1 MPRRLLQR
9 YLPHPDTL
17 RRQRSLRFMGQL
29 IGNPSLWMLSRRSVA
44 NAFFV
49 GLFCAL
55 LPIPGQM
62 ALAALGAWF
71 LRANLPLSVG
81 LVWITNPLTMPL
93 IFYGNYRLGAWL
105 LDGPVRAAPE
115 QLSTRWVAEQM
126 LDILPALALG
136 SLVAAVVCGI
146 AGSLIIRLL
155 WRWQVVRS
163 WKRRAARRRHLR
175 QMDRP
180 TGGPVLKGE
189 VSRETLRRSGD
200 RHPDAGHDPG
210 ARPDPDRGSR

>member
-29 IGNPSLWMLSRRSVA
+29 IGNPSLWVLSRRSVA

-55 LPIPGQM
+55 LPIPFQM
-62 ALAALGAWF
+62 ALAALGAW
-71 LRANLPLSVG
+71 LMRANLPLSVG

-93 IFYGNYRLGAWL
+93 IFYGNYRIGAWL
-105 LDGPVRAAPE
+105 LDGPVRAAPDR
-115 QLSTRWVAEQM
+115 LSTRWIAEQM

-136 SLVAAVVCGI
+136 SLAAAMVCGI

-163 WKRRAARRRHLR
+163 WKRRAARQRHLR
-175 QMDRP
+175 RMERPTDRP
-180 TGGPVLKGE
+180 LLKDRI
-189 VSRETLRRSGD
+189 SRGRRRRSDD
-200 RHPDAGHDPG
+200 RHPDAGHDPD
-210 ARPDPDRGSR
+210 ARPGPDHGSR

>member
-9 YLPHPDTL
+9 YLPHPETL
-17 RRQRSLRFMGQL
+17 RRQRSLRFMSHL

-55 LPIPGQM
+55 LPIPFQM
-62 ALAALGAWF
+62 ALAALGAWS

-105 LDGPVRAAPE
+105 LNLPAQAAPAH
-115 QLSTRWVAEQM
+115 LSTEWIAEQM
-126 LDILPALALG
+126 LEALPALAAG
-136 SLVAAVVCGI
+136 SLVAAILAGVL
-146 AGSLIIRLL
+146 GSLTIRLA
-155 WRWQVVRS
+155 WRWQVSRS
-163 WKRRAARRRHLR
+163 WKRRARRRR
-175 QMDRP
+175 DR
-180 TGGPVLKGE
+180 LDN
-189 VSRETLRRSGD
+189 R
-200 RHPDAGHDPG
+200 A
-210 ARPDPDRGSR
+210 

>member
-115 QLSTRWVAEQM
+115 QLSTGGSPSRCSTSSRHWHSARWWQRWFAA
-126 LDILPALALG
+126 LPA
-136 SLVAAVVCGI
+136 V
-146 AGSLIIRLL
+146 
-155 WRWQVVRS
+155 
-163 WKRRAARRRHLR
+163 
-175 QMDRP
+175 
-180 TGGPVLKGE
+180 
-189 VSRETLRRSGD
+189 
-200 RHPDAGHDPG
+200 
-210 ARPDPDRGSR
+210 